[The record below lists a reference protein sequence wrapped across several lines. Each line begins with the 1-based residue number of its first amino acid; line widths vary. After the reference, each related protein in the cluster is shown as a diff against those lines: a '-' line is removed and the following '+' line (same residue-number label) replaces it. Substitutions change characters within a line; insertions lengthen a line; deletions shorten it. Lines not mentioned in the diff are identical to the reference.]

1 MQRAVYDILTPVGT
15 LRLTE
20 TDGLLSGVGFA
31 QGACLY
37 TEKTPLLQETARM
50 LHAYFAGERR
60 EFDLPLAQEQGT
72 AFQNAVWRALRKI
85 PYGETVSYGDIAR
98 EIGHPKAFRAVG
110 MACHVNPI
118 AIIVPC
124 HRVIGTN
131 GKLTGYA
138 EGLQVKKA
146 LLELEREG
154 LRK

>member
-1 MQRAVYDILTPVGT
+1 MQRSFFDMSTPVGT

-20 TDGLLSGVGFA
+20 TDGLLSGVVFA
-31 QGACLY
+31 QGPCLY
-37 TEKTPLLQETARM
+37 AEETPLLRETARM
-50 LHAYFAGERR
+50 LRAYFAGEQRD
-60 EFDLPLAQEQGT
+60 FDLPLAQEQGT
-72 AFQNAVWRALRKI
+72 AFQNAVWRALRRI

-146 LLELEREG
+146 LLELEQEG